1 MRKLTKR
8 EWRFLLYLAIIV
20 SIYLAD
26 YIYRYWSPDIV
37 KETEHYKIYSTASAE
52 QTEEI
57 AEVAEILYTGYQQL
71 IEQLGHQTKPHP
83 KLKVK
88 LFKDREEFKRCNRR
102 RVRSWAEA
110 FYKKPY
116 CYQYYSAEEPNP
128 YHWMVHEATHQLN
141 TEAAGLKLAQWLD
154 EGIASYVSTSRIV
167 DGSIKFGE
175 IDPNTYP
182 TWWFASMSITGNLDM
197 DKKIDSLVPLRA
209 VITGKGG
216 PGLNKWVNLYYLHWW
231 SFMHFLFHYEAGK
244 YVTGLSELIKE
255 GGSLSAFEKHIGP
268 VDEIEQQWYEY
279 VIDLRKRLYNLESG
293 TQIIR

>member
-8 EWRFLLYLAIIV
+8 EKRLLVFLAIFV

-26 YIYRYWSPDIV
+26 YIYRFWSPDIV
-37 KETEHYKIYSTASAE
+37 VETEHYKIYSTATAE

-71 IEQLGHQTKPHP
+71 LKQLQHEVKPHP
-83 KLKVK
+83 KLKVR
-88 LFKDREEFKRCNRR
+88 LFRDKDEYQRCNRIR
-102 RVRSWAEA
+102 NGPES
-110 FYKKPY
+110 FYRKPY
-116 CYQYYSAEEPNP
+116 SYQYYSADKANP

-141 TEAAGLKLAQWLD
+141 AEAAGLKLAQWLD

-167 DGSIKFGE
+167 DGSINFGQ

-209 VITGKGG
+209 IITGKGG
-216 PGLNKWVNLYYLHWW
+216 PGINKWVNLYYLHWW
-231 SFMHFLFHYEAGK
+231 SLMHFLFHYEDGK

-279 VIDLRKRLYNLESG
+279 IIDLRKNLYNLEYG